1 MVPPNMMGKEF
12 DEENIMQEEIEA
24 RRNPLKDVLDNEDD
38 HTCFEISIVNRAD
51 MAMNIDC
58 KIHNGE
64 ITFGK
69 VRMFGEKGLINAR
82 KTWVDR
88 QSLAENK
95 DGSLIKNF
103 AYNGPTFTNLSEPVQ
118 NTMLEYLYEC
128 GLRPEIGIAVEYL
141 SWNKEQRLYMAWL
154 RDLSFYLS
162 NEV

>member
-24 RRNPLKDVLDNEDD
+24 RRNPFKDVL
-38 HTCFEISIVNRAD
+38 
-51 MAMNIDC
+51 
-58 KIHNGE
+58 
-64 ITFGK
+64 
-69 VRMFGEKGLINAR
+69 
-82 KTWVDR
+82 
-88 QSLAENK
+88 NK